1 MMDVTIRPEE
11 LYFLG
16 ELMHAQYINYAY
28 IAAMSDISQ
37 AYAAEKTNAIKAL
50 GKQGLIS
57 ETLRG
62 GMQVNADLQKLLHPV
77 FFSKTE
83 NSLRILTLKPER
95 SLEILR
101 FHVLDGSV
109 TMVQMAQKQ
118 LKLTAVAEVDIRT
131 MLQAKLGTCPPKD
144 GGVHPL
150 NAADCAVCA
159 SSSKVGVGIHQK
171 TYLLQDSDWYV
182 VSTSGE
188 SVSIP
193 VDVMIE
199 QIVSVLKEA

>member
-1 MMDVTIRPEE
+1 MQDIKIKPEE

-16 ELMHAQYINYAY
+16 ELMQAQYINYEY
-28 IAAMSDISQ
+28 IAAMPDISQ
-37 AYAAEKTNAIKAL
+37 AYAAEKTNAIRNL
-50 GKQGLIS
+50 GKRGLVS
-57 ETLRG
+57 ESLRG
-62 GMQVNADLQKLLHPV
+62 GVRVSPDLQKLLRPV

-83 NSLRILTLKPER
+83 NALRILTRKPEH

-109 TMVQMAQKQ
+109 TMMQMTQKQ
-118 LKLTAVAEVDIRT
+118 MKLTAVTEEDIRT
-131 MLQAKLGTCPPKD
+131 ILHAKLGMCRQKGD
-144 GGVHPL
+144 GEHQP
-150 NAADCAVCA
+150 NTAECAVCA
-159 SSSKVGVGIHQK
+159 SSSKVGVGTHQK
-171 TYLLQDSDWYV
+171 MYLLQNSAWYG
-182 VSTSGE
+182 VSTSVE